1 MTRLSASTHH
11 RQESRRPRRINPL
24 PRVTPRGVPR
34 TRRMKRGVVKSDL
47 EITTTEEVSD
57 SKLRRWLTLLN
68 QPDRLIDEDIERLLR
83 IHNRLPSSQSQVDLG
98 QAAAELL
105 KEKIDRLKPP
115 DGAGRT
121 QQLPYLVLETCFVQG
136 AKLFQ
141 AAARLGLS
149 ERQLSRERSRAIS
162 LLHAELFASDAAR
175 PYREEP
181 IPAIGGLLPRPG
193 QLRAIGQAL
202 ESHHLVMVSGPPGIG
217 KTTLVAK
224 FATDLRDATPVLWY
238 RFRPGINST
247 LTALLYELGEYL
259 YSKGEVELATYMQSA
274 LPQPETSL
282 ATRLALKGF
291 DSGPHLLV
299 FDDFH
304 LVEEDDEI
312 CGLVDELISRL
323 PQLRVITTGR
333 HRYTKM
339 ISATAME
346 VAPFTRA
353 ETRDFLVRL
362 KVDCAPNMV
371 RTIHQ
376 WTEGNAHLI
385 KLAASWL
392 KTASPQEVAHGV
404 ASLKDSSEVQNFL
417 LDYITELLDSDD
429 RALLEAAS
437 IFRERFPDDALSFVA
452 ERTRGTVMDA
462 SIRLVRSYVATRSLD
477 GQSAFFHGSVRDYVY
492 SRLEPEFKSEL
503 HERAALWYKRHKQL
517 EEAEYHLA
525 AAEKALD
532 F

>member
-1 MTRLSASTHH
+1 M
-11 RQESRRPRRINPL
+11 
-24 PRVTPRGVPR
+24 
-34 TRRMKRGVVKSDL
+34 KSDL
-47 EITTTEEVSD
+47 EIVGPDEVSD

-68 QPDRLIDEDIERLLR
+68 QPDRLVDEDLERLLR
-83 IHNRLPSSQSQVDLG
+83 IHNRLPASQSHLDLG
-98 QAAAELL
+98 NAAADLL
-105 KEKIDRLKPP
+105 KEKIHRLKPAE
-115 DGAGRT
+115 GADRV
-121 QQLPYLVLETCFVQG
+121 QQLPYLVLETCFVKG

-162 LLHAELFASDAAR
+162 LLRAELFASDSVR
-175 PYREEP
+175 PYRQEP
-181 IPAIGGLLPRPG
+181 IPAIGGLLARPG
-193 QLRAIGQAL
+193 QLRGISQAL

-217 KTTLVAK
+217 KTTLVAEL
-224 FATDLRDATPVLWY
+224 ARDLRDHTPIMWY
-238 RFRPGINST
+238 RFRAGLNST
-247 LTALLYELGEYL
+247 LSALLYELGEYL
-259 YSKGEVELATYMQSA
+259 YSRGEVELASYMQGA

-312 CGLVDELISRL
+312 CGLLDEFVTRL
-323 PQLRVITTGR
+323 PQLRIITTGR
-333 HRYTKM
+333 HRFTKM
-339 ISATAME
+339 KSATTTE
-346 VAPFTRA
+346 IAPFTRA

-371 RTIHQ
+371 RIIHQ

-392 KTASPQEVAHGV
+392 KTATPKEVAHGV
-404 ASLKDSSEVQNFL
+404 ASLKNSSEVQTFL

-429 RALLEAAS
+429 RALLESAS
-437 IFRERFPDDALSFVA
+437 VFRERFSDDALAFVA
-452 ERTRGTVMDA
+452 ERTRGAVMDA
-462 SIRLVRSYVATRSLD
+462 SLRLVRSYVATRSLEGD
-477 GQSAFFHGSVRDYVY
+477 SALFHGSVRDYIY
-492 SRLEPEFKSEL
+492 ARLEPEKKSEL
-503 HERAALWYKRHKQL
+503 HERAAAWYKRHKQHD
-517 EEAEYHLA
+517 EAEYHLA
-525 AAEKALD
+525 ASETAFD